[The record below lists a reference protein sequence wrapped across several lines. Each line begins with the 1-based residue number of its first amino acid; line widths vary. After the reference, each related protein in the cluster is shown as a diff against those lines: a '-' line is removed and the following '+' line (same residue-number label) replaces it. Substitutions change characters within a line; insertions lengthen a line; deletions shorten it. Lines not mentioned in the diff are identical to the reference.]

1 MRGGRLGHSA
11 RHDAAETDMADSQ
24 LIILVLIASVAC
36 FFLFRLYMVLGR
48 RTGHER
54 PPQEDYRLARPAE
67 EGVGAAPKL
76 AVLASDRPTDPVA
89 SGLFDISLT
98 DRSFDKDQFVK
109 GARAAYEMI
118 LTAFA
123 AGDRGSLQPLLS
135 DEVFAAF
142 DAAIR
147 QRESAGHKAN
157 MTLVG
162 FSDVKIIAAVLK
174 NSIAEI
180 TLAFSSRLISAT
192 TDAAGKVV
200 EGDTA
205 AVQDITDVW
214 SFSRDVRV
222 RDPNW
227 VLVATSSEPR

>member
-1 MRGGRLGHSA
+1 
-11 RHDAAETDMADSQ
+11 MADSQ
-24 LIILVLIASVAC
+24 LLTIILIASVAGVI
-36 FFLFRLYMVLGR
+36 LYRLYTVLGR

-54 PPQEDYRLARPAE
+54 PPQENYQLGPRQAE
-67 EGVGAAPKL
+67 NAVGTPPKINHI
-76 AVLASDRPTDPVA
+76 SPDRPSDPVA
-89 SGLFDISLT
+89 SGLFDINLA
-98 DRSFDKDQFVK
+98 DRSFDKDQFLK

-123 AGDRGSLQPLLS
+123 SGDRATLKPLLS

-147 QRESAGHKAN
+147 QRETAGNKAAL
-157 MTLVG
+157 TLVG
-162 FSDVKIIAAVLK
+162 FTDVKIIAAALK
-174 NSIAEI
+174 NSVADI
-180 TLAFSSRLISAT
+180 TLAFSARLISVT
-192 TDAAGKVV
+192 TSADGKVV
-200 EGDTA
+200 DGDPA

-214 SFSRDVRV
+214 SFTRAVRA